1 MRGQCA
7 GRLLL
12 PEIDRLFL
20 KVSLAVL
27 DRGSPATATATATSA
42 AGVRFTPTAVRS
54 FTSGVLFVEYVRA
67 ARS

>member
-1 MRGQCA
+1 VRGQCA

-27 DRGSPATATATATSA
+27 DRGSPATATATAA